1 MLESAAHAVCLERQ
15 TPTAA
20 AIRWRSNPSARRLWG
35 LHAPTDPSK
44 PCNRSIRM
52 PDPTTNDPLGQHG
65 RTRNG
70 MDKEVVRSAAK
81 REPGLI
87 RVADVQ
93 VGERLRPSIRT
104 PWSG

>member
-52 PDPTTNDPLGQHG
+52 PDPRTNDPL
-65 RTRNG
+65 
-70 MDKEVVRSAAK
+70 A
-81 REPGLI
+81 PI
-87 RVADVQ
+87 RAHAEILVLRCRFAEMERPIFITKSDDETPSR
-93 VGERLRPSIRT
+93 VGIA
-104 PWSG
+104 